1 MYFESFD
8 SPLGAI
14 TVEADDRFV
23 TAVRFMCSSEQN
35 PNAVTELAVKELLEY
50 FNGERKSF
58 TVRCSFG
65 GTPFQNKVWSA
76 LCDIPYG
83 ETASYSDIAKN
94 VGSPNACRAVGSANN
109 KNPVP
114 IIVPCHRVIGK
125 NGALVGYAGGIE
137 IKQKLLQIENRY
149 K

>member
-1 MYFESFD
+1 MYIESFD

-14 TVEADDRFV
+14 TVEADDCFV

-35 PNAVTELAVKELLEY
+35 PNAVTALAVKELIEY
-50 FNGERKSF
+50 FNGKRKSF
-58 TVRCSFG
+58 TVRCNFG

-83 ETASYSDIAKN
+83 ETASYSDIAKA

-109 KNPVP
+109 KNPIP

-125 NGALVGYAGGIE
+125 NGSLIGYAGGIE
-137 IKQKLLQIENRY
+137 IKKKLLQIENRY

>member
-1 MYFESFD
+1 MYIESFD

-14 TVEADDRFV
+14 TVEADDSFV
-23 TAVRFMCSSEQN
+23 TAVRFTRSSEQN
-35 PNAVTELAVKELLEY
+35 PNAVTALAVKELIEY

-65 GTPFQNKVWSA
+65 GTPFQNKVWSS

-83 ETASYSDIAKN
+83 ETASYSDIAKA
-94 VGSPNACRAVGSANN
+94 VGSPRACRAVGCANN

-125 NGALVGYAGGIE
+125 DGALVGYAGGIE
-137 IKQKLLQIENRY
+137 IKQKLLQLENRY

>member
-14 TVEADDRFV
+14 TVEADDSFV

-137 IKQKLLQIENRY
+137 IKKKLLQIENRY